1 MAELEKEVTR
11 LRATERSLRDAVSN
25 KLLLEEQ
32 VHVLSTKVETLQP
45 VQQELHEA
53 KVIYIFKCTQYCIVL
68 YSLSLIFIQYC
79 GHCGAVAPSHN

>member
-1 MAELEKEVTR
+1 MAELEKEVVR

-53 KVIYIFKCTQYCIVL
+53 KVLFIYIHSKNIHN
-68 YSLSLIFIQYC
+68 YSVQRYMRFDNFFFMAQTTY
-79 GHCGAVAPSHN
+79 V